1 MSTRPNI
8 LLIVSDDHGYADRSA
23 HGTAGVH
30 TPVLDRLAAE
40 GATCTDAYV
49 TAPICSPSRAAIIT
63 GQYQQRWGGLWFDS
77 ADIGTAPTMA
87 ERLRGSGYATGYFG
101 KVHYGEETSA
111 DRGAP
116 PHHGFDESFYGLAG
130 QSMGRLHY
138 RHHSTAAVEEYGEAA
153 AAMGVQPFWSGE
165 EPAEFDG
172 FTTDEIAD
180 RAIDFIGR
188 RTGEEPF
195 FAMVAF
201 NAVHNFCW
209 QLPDAEL
216 EARGLH
222 GFEDWHPGASEYLDW
237 YDGAISPHLPD
248 GRAYYLAQLELM
260 DRAIGRL
267 LDAVDAHG
275 AASDTIVVY
284 LTDNGGSRCNYGD
297 NGDLRGTKYTL
308 WEGGIRVPFLVRW
321 PGVAAAGST
330 VHTPVSA
337 LDLAATFQAAA
348 GLPPAPE
355 CDGHDLRAVLADAGA
370 VAADPAPAP
379 PAVAPVSPVSPA
391 SRELHWDC
399 GWQWAVR
406 RGDWKLVSV
415 AGDDPTASYV
425 RTTEHTETG
434 DGLFLADLA
443 ADRGERENLVATRP
457 DIVSE
462 LQQAHAR
469 WRAEVGLPV
478 EPTDEGGLAAEA
490 ESGDAGFP
498 AAEEAPGDEPATV

>member
-1 MSTRPNI
+1 MTRPNI

-23 HGTAGVH
+23 HDTPGVK

-49 TAPICSPSRAAIIT
+49 TAPICSPSRAGMIT

-77 ADIGTAPTMA
+77 AHIGTAQTIA
-87 ERLRGSGYATGYFG
+87 ETLRTAGYVTGYFG
-101 KVHYGEETSA
+101 KVHYGDETSA

-116 PHHGFDESFYGLAG
+116 PHHGFEKSFYGLAG

-138 RHHSTAAVEEYGEAA
+138 RHHSASAVEEYGEAA
-153 AAMGVQPFWSGE
+153 GPMGVQPFWSGE

-180 RAIDFIGR
+180 RAIDFIG
-188 RTGEEPF
+188 GAGDEPY

-209 QLPDAEL
+209 QLPDEEL
-216 EARGLH
+216 AARGLQ

-237 YDGAISPHLPD
+237 YDGAISPNLPD

-267 LDAVDAHG
+267 LAAVEG
-275 AASDTIVVY
+275 QDTMVVY
-284 LTDNGGSRCNYGD
+284 LTDNGGSQCNYGD

-321 PGVAAAGST
+321 PGVTTAGS
-330 VHTPVSA
+330 VVSDPVSA
-337 LDLAATFQAAA
+337 LDLAATFAAAA
-348 GLPPAPE
+348 GTE
-355 CDGHDLRAVLADAGA
+355 HVGDGIDLRRPLADAAGD
-370 VAADPAPAP
+370 ADRELRSA
-379 PAVAPVSPVSPA
+379 
-391 SRELHWDC
+391 RELHWDC

-406 RGDWKLVSV
+406 RGDWKLLSVS
-415 AGDDPTASYV
+415 GDDPTARYV
-425 RTTEHTETG
+425 ARTEHTETG
-434 DGLFLADLA
+434 NGLFLTDLT
-443 ADRGERENLVATRP
+443 ADRGEASNLADARP
-457 DIVSE
+457 DLVRE
-462 LQQAHAR
+462 LAEAHER
-469 WRAEVGLPV
+469 WRAEVGLPAR
-478 EPTDEGGLAAEA
+478 D
-490 ESGDAGFP
+490 
-498 AAEEAPGDEPATV
+498 